1 MKKIYLFF
9 ILSISLILN
18 TNAQVTHTV
27 NSGSYYYTPTNISV
41 EVGDTVIWVNDGGL
55 HNVNFIASTITGTNF
70 NNPESFI
77 STPTTGPILYSHVFT
92 IPGLYNYD
100 CSVGAHAQ
108 NGMAGTVSVNFGGC
122 TDPNA
127 FNFDSLATYDDGS
140 CLYPDC
146 NGIAYGTSLL
156 DSCGIC
162 QQAYIY
168 DVVLH
173 TVVLLDDTFNISL
186 SPTEILVMPNDPSN
200 PYWNSSCSGC
210 TDSLAANYDS
220 TAIIDNGSCLYGDC
234 NGIVNGT
241 SLTDSCGVCQQAYV
255 YNFVTHVPTFVN
267 DTSGIVLGTNEI
279 LVMPDDPSNPLWNSS
294 CSGCTDPLA
303 TNYDS
308 TATIDN
314 GSCIFPN
321 TIYDIVSNSADHTT
335 LKTAVDACSLDGTLS
350 GPGPFTLFAPT
361 DAAFNA
367 LPSGTI
373 PALLNDIPQLTG
385 ILLHHVAGDSVM
397 STMLTNGQIVTTI
410 LGTDIVV
417 TIDTTGVYIDN
428 ALVTIADVIAD
439 NGVVHVIDAVLL
451 PVLGCTDPLAL
462 NYDSL
467 SAVDN
472 GSCLYPDCNGIAYGV
487 SLVDTCGV
495 CQPGFIYDNL
505 FANIVQYVTDTFN
518 LSLSPTQVFLMPDNN
533 LNPLWNSSCKGCTDP
548 SASNYD
554 STAIIDDGTCNYA
567 VAPLFFS
574 EHADGGGFNRYF
586 EIFNPTSDTVYL
598 DDYAWARVGGNPTTV
613 GVYETWN
620 NFSSGAVILPNDVY
634 VVAHTNSD
642 GFIQNLADMT
652 SQLLSNGDDGL
663 ALVHGVEPAIPTHPD
678 SGLYTILDWV
688 GNWNGDPGDG
698 WDVAGVSEGT
708 ANHTLVRKCGVM
720 MGDTSWTNASGT
732 DSINSQW
739 IVFGYEN
746 WNYLGSHSNSAVYA
760 STFDTICNGLS
771 ITVNGNTYNSTG
783 VYTDVLTS
791 HLGCDS
797 IITTNLYVLSQSAS
811 FLDLNPT
818 ICFGDTVY
826 VNGVAY
832 YQTGVYTTVLTN
844 SVGCDS
850 IITLDLRVVSP
861 TFLTYDICP
870 GDSISVGSN
879 VYYTAGN
886 YVDTLTAVSGCDS
899 IINTQINTYSQYNS
913 IYGGILNNTI
923 GGGGYYTGDQ
933 HLILDCYVPT
943 EIVSATVYSDGNTIY
958 EFELRDNNGNTLQD
972 TIYALVDGANFVTL
986 NFEMPAGNDFEL
998 GVSPASN
1005 FGGLYR
1011 NNAGVNFPYDFG
1023 NLASIVQSSAQQF
1036 GDYYYFYYNL
1046 EMRASSSPTE
1056 YSICQGESITIG
1068 NSTYSSS
1075 GLYIDTMMSASG
1087 CDSLVYTNLTVNP
1100 VVNYQNNQS
1109 VCFGETYTI
1118 GSNTYSV
1125 SGTYVDSFQTSF
1137 GCDSLVYTNLF
1148 VDTIVGG
1155 SSTNNTTICYGD
1167 NFIVGN
1173 NVYTNS
1179 GTYYDTLIAFNG
1191 CDSTVTTNLTVLS
1204 AAYPVIFGGEPDS
1217 INNPGGYFS
1226 FDRRLVLDCYV
1237 PSRIISAMIYV
1248 EDAGTLTFELRDDNG
1263 TIIESSTQNVVAGSQ
1278 RVTLNFDLPVG
1289 TDYELGL
1296 DNPDQIGVFRN
1307 NSGASYPY
1315 NFGSLASITGS
1326 TANSPGYYYFYYDIE
1341 MAATVTPN
1349 VVSICDG
1356 NSISV
1361 GSNTYSTTGVYI
1373 DTLNASNF
1381 CDSIIYTDL
1390 TVNQAFIPSIA
1401 TNPFDGKICLGDA
1414 ATITASTGYQ
1424 SYSWDN
1430 GMTGQIIIVSPT
1442 ADQLY
1447 TLTTVDVNGC
1457 SAVNTVMI
1465 YVDSCNTSTEE
1476 IFSNFS
1482 IYPNPS
1488 SGLIY
1493 LDFDNSSNSFSQ
1505 ISIVNILGEE
1515 ILTLNEISQSKNIKS
1530 IDFSSY
1536 PKGIYLIKIKTTD
1549 GIINRKVIIE

>member
-1 MKKIYLFF
+1 M
-9 ILSISLILN
+9 
-18 TNAQVTHTV
+18 
-27 NSGSYYYTPTNISV
+27 
-41 EVGDTVIWVNDGGL
+41 
-55 HNVNFIASTITGTNF
+55 
-70 NNPESFI
+70 
-77 STPTTGPILYSHVFT
+77 
-92 IPGLYNYD
+92 
-100 CSVGAHAQ
+100 
-108 NGMAGTVSVNFGGC
+108 
-122 TDPNA
+122 
-127 FNFDSLATYDDGS
+127 
-140 CLYPDC
+140 
-146 NGIAYGTSLL
+146 
-156 DSCGIC
+156 
-162 QQAYIY
+162 
-168 DVVLH
+168 
-173 TVVLLDDTFNISL
+173 
-186 SPTEILVMPNDPSN
+186 
-200 PYWNSSCSGC
+200 
-210 TDSLAANYDS
+210 
-220 TAIIDNGSCLYGDC
+220 
-234 NGIVNGT
+234 
-241 SLTDSCGVCQQAYV
+241 
-255 YNFVTHVPTFVN
+255 
-267 DTSGIVLGTNEI
+267 
-279 LVMPDDPSNPLWNSS
+279 
-294 CSGCTDPLA
+294 
-303 TNYDS
+303 
-308 TATIDN
+308 
-314 GSCIFPN
+314 
-321 TIYDIVSNSADHTT
+321 
-335 LKTAVDACSLDGTLS
+335 
-350 GPGPFTLFAPT
+350 
-361 DAAFNA
+361 
-367 LPSGTI
+367 
-373 PALLNDIPQLTG
+373 
-385 ILLHHVAGDSVM
+385 
-397 STMLTNGQIVTTI
+397 
-410 LGTDIVV
+410 
-417 TIDTTGVYIDN
+417 
-428 ALVTIADVIAD
+428 
-439 NGVVHVIDAVLL
+439 
-451 PVLGCTDPLAL
+451 
-462 NYDSL
+462 
-467 SAVDN
+467 
-472 GSCLYPDCNGIAYGV
+472 
-487 SLVDTCGV
+487 
-495 CQPGFIYDNL
+495 
-505 FANIVQYVTDTFN
+505 FANIVQYVTDTTGFV
-518 LSLSPTQVFLMPDNN
+518 LSSTEVFYTADNS
-533 LNPLWNSSCKGCTDP
+533 LNPVWNSSCSGCMDS
-548 SASNYD
+548 SALNYD
-554 STAIIDDGTCNYA
+554 STATVDDGSCVFGT
-567 VAPLFFS
+567 APLFFS
-574 EHADGGGFNRYF
+574 EHSDGGGFNRYF
-586 EIFNPTSDTVYL
+586 EIYNPTSDTVLL

-613 GVYETWN
+613 GIYETWN
-620 NFSSGAVILPNDVY
+620 NFVPGAVILPHGVY
-634 VVAHTNSD
+634 IVAHTNSS
-642 GFIQNLADMT
+642 GFIQNFADMT

-663 ALVHGVEPAIPTHPD
+663 ALVYGNEPSTPTHPD

-688 GNWNGDPGDG
+688 GDWNGDPGDG
-698 WDVAGVSEGT
+698 WDVAGVNEGT
-708 ANHTLVRKCGVM
+708 ANHTLVRKCDVM
-720 MGDTSWTNASGT
+720 IGDTSWTNAAGT
-732 DSINSQW
+732 DSLNSQW

-746 WNYLGSHSNSAVYA
+746 WNYLGSHSNSPVYV

-783 VYTDVLTS
+783 VYSDVLTS

-797 IITTNLYVLSQSAS
+797 IITTNLHVLSQSAS
-811 FLDLNPT
+811 FLNLNPT
-818 ICFGDTVY
+818 ICYGDSVY
-826 VNGVAY
+826 VNGVPY
-832 YQTGVYTTVLTN
+832 FQTGVYTTILTN
-844 SVGCDS
+844 SIGCDS
-850 IITLDLRVVSP
+850 VITLDLRVVSP
-861 TFLTYDICP
+861 TNLTYDICA
-870 GDSISVGSN
+870 GDSVSVGSN
-879 VYYTAGN
+879 VYYTSGN
-886 YVDTLTAVSGCDS
+886 FVDTLTAVGGCDS
-899 IINTQINTYSQYNS
+899 IINTQINIYSQYNS
-913 IYGGILNNTI
+913 IYGGIADNTV
-923 GGGGYYTGDQ
+923 GGGGYFTGDQ
-933 HLILDCYVPT
+933 HLILDCNVPT

-986 NFEMPAGNDFEL
+986 NFEMPAGTDFEL

-1036 GDYYYFYYNL
+1036 GDYYYFFYNI

-1075 GLYIDTMMSASG
+1075 GLYTDTMMSASG
-1087 CDSLVYTNLTVNP
+1087 CDSLVHTNLTVNT

-1118 GSNTYSV
+1118 GTNTYSS

-1167 NFIVGN
+1167 NFVVGN

-1179 GTYYDTLIAFNG
+1179 GTFYDTLIAFNG

-1248 EDAGTLTFELRDDNG
+1248 EDAGTLTFELRDNNG

-1296 DNPDQIGVFRN
+1296 DNPSQIGVFRN
-1307 NSGASYPY
+1307 NAGASYPY
-1315 NFGSLASITGS
+1315 NFGNLASITGS
-1326 TANSPGYYYFYYDIE
+1326 TANSAGYYYFYYDIE

-1361 GSNTYSTTGVYI
+1361 GSNIYSTTGIYY

-1381 CDSIIYTDL
+1381 CDSVIYTDL
-1390 TVNQAFIPSIA
+1390 TVNQPFIPSIA

-1430 GMTGQIIIVSPT
+1430 GMTGQIITVSPT
-1442 ADQLY
+1442 QDQLY

-1465 YVDSCNTSTEE
+1465 YVDSCNTSIEQ
-1476 IFSNFS
+1476 IFSDFS

-1549 GIINRKVIIE
+1549 GILNRKVIIE

>member
-1 MKKIYLFF
+1 MKKIYPIF
-9 ILSISLILN
+9 ILLLSFIFNI
-18 TNAQVTHTV
+18 NAQVSHIV
-27 NSGSYYYTPTNISV
+27 NSGSYYYNPTNLSV
-41 EVGDTVIWVNDGGL
+41 EVGDTVIWFNDGGL
-55 HNVNFIASTITGTNF
+55 HNVNFVASTITGTNF

-77 STPTTGPILYSHVFT
+77 STPTTGPLIYTHIFT

-108 NGMAGTVSVNFGGC
+108 NGMAGTVTVNYGGC

-168 DVVLH
+168 
-173 TVVLLDDTFNISL
+173 
-186 SPTEILVMPNDPSN
+186 
-200 PYWNSSCSGC
+200 
-210 TDSLAANYDS
+210 
-220 TAIIDNGSCLYGDC
+220 
-234 NGIVNGT
+234 
-241 SLTDSCGVCQQAYV
+241 
-255 YNFVTHVPTFVN
+255 NFVTHVPTFVN
-267 DTSGIVLGTNEI
+267 DTFGVVLASNEI
-279 LVMPDDPSNPLWNSS
+279 LVMPNDPSNPLWNSS
-294 CSGCTDPLA
+294 CSGCTDTNAL
-303 TNYDS
+303 NYDS
-308 TATIDN
+308 TAIIDN

-321 TIYDIVSNSADHTT
+321 TVYDIVSNSVDHTT
-335 LKTAVDACSLDGTLS
+335 LKVAVDACSLDGTLS
-350 GPGPFTLFAPT
+350 GPGPYTLFAPT

-367 LPSGTI
+367 LPAGTVS
-373 PALLNDIPQLTG
+373 ALLNDIPTLSN
-385 ILLHHVAGDSVM
+385 ILLHHVVGDSVM
-397 STMLTNGQIVTTI
+397 SAMLTNGQIVTTL
-410 LGTDIVV
+410 LGTAVTV
-417 TIDTTGVYIDN
+417 TIDTTGVYIDG
-428 ALVTIADVIAD
+428 AMVTVADVVAD

-451 PVLGCTDPLAL
+451 PNPGCTDTNAL
-462 NYDSL
+462 NYDST
-467 SAVDN
+467 AVIDN
-472 GSCLYPDCNGIAYGV
+472 GSCLFPDCNGIAYGT
-487 SLVDTCGV
+487 SLLDSCGV
-495 CQPGFIYDNL
+495 CQPAFIYDLL
-505 FANIVQYVTDTFN
+505 FANIVQYVTDTTGFV
-518 LSLSPTQVFLMPDNN
+518 LSSTEVFYTADNS
-533 LNPLWNSSCKGCTDP
+533 LNPVWNSSCSGCMDS
-548 SASNYD
+548 SALNYD
-554 STAIIDDGTCNYA
+554 STATVDDGSCVFGT
-567 VAPLFFS
+567 APLFFS
-574 EHADGGGFNRYF
+574 EHSDGGGFNRYF
-586 EIFNPTSDTVYL
+586 EIYNPTSDTVLL

-613 GVYETWN
+613 GIYETWN
-620 NFSSGAVILPNDVY
+620 NFVPGAVILPHGVY
-634 VVAHTNSD
+634 IVAHTNSS
-642 GFIQNLADMT
+642 GFIQNFADMT

-663 ALVHGVEPAIPTHPD
+663 ALVYGNEPSTPTHPD

-688 GNWNGDPGDG
+688 GDWNGDPGDG
-698 WDVAGVSEGT
+698 WDVAGVNEGT
-708 ANHTLVRKCGVM
+708 ANHTLVRKCDVM
-720 MGDTSWTNASGT
+720 IGDTSWTNAAGT
-732 DSINSQW
+732 DSLNSQW

-746 WNYLGSHSNSAVYA
+746 WNYLGSHSNSPVYV

-783 VYTDVLTS
+783 VYSDVLTS

-797 IITTNLYVLSQSAS
+797 IITTNLHVLSQSAS
-811 FLDLNPT
+811 FLNLNPT
-818 ICFGDTVY
+818 ICYGDSVY
-826 VNGVAY
+826 VNGVPY
-832 YQTGVYTTVLTN
+832 FQTGVYTTILTN
-844 SVGCDS
+844 SIGCDS
-850 IITLDLRVVSP
+850 VITLDLRVVSP
-861 TFLTYDICP
+861 TNLTYDICA
-870 GDSISVGSN
+870 GDSVSVGSN
-879 VYYTAGN
+879 VYYTSGN
-886 YVDTLTAVSGCDS
+886 FVDTLTAVGGCDS
-899 IINTQINTYSQYNS
+899 IINTQINIYSQYNS
-913 IYGGILNNTI
+913 IYGGIADNTV
-923 GGGGYYTGDQ
+923 GGGGYFTGDQ
-933 HLILDCYVPT
+933 HLILDCNVPT

-986 NFEMPAGNDFEL
+986 NFEMPAGTDFEL

-1036 GDYYYFYYNL
+1036 GDYYYFFYNI

-1075 GLYIDTMMSASG
+1075 GLYTDTMMSASG
-1087 CDSLVYTNLTVNP
+1087 CDSLVHTNLTVNT

-1118 GSNTYSV
+1118 GTNTYSS

-1167 NFIVGN
+1167 NFVVGN

-1179 GTYYDTLIAFNG
+1179 GTFYDTLIAFNG

-1248 EDAGTLTFELRDDNG
+1248 EDAGTLTFELRDNNG

-1296 DNPDQIGVFRN
+1296 DNPSQIGVFRN
-1307 NSGASYPY
+1307 NAGASYPY
-1315 NFGSLASITGS
+1315 NFGNLASITGS
-1326 TANSPGYYYFYYDIE
+1326 TANSAGYYYFYYDIE

-1361 GSNTYSTTGVYI
+1361 GSNIYSTTGIYY

-1381 CDSIIYTDL
+1381 CDSVIYTDL
-1390 TVNQAFIPSIA
+1390 TVNQPFIPSIA

-1430 GMTGQIIIVSPT
+1430 GMTGQIITVSPT
-1442 ADQLY
+1442 QDQLY

-1465 YVDSCNTSTEE
+1465 YVDSCNTSIEQ
-1476 IFSNFS
+1476 IFSDFS

-1549 GIINRKVIIE
+1549 GILNRKVIIE